1 MMMINNKIPP
11 KARNAGMAIA
21 SEQLKGMFDEM
32 LSAGFTEKQ
41 ALDYIS
47 SLMAKLT
54 FMQRNKKLKK

>member
-1 MMMINNKIPP
+1 MINKPP
-11 KARNAGMAIA
+11 LKARNAGMAIA

-41 ALDYIS
+41 TIEYMS

-54 FMQRNKKLKK
+54 AMKRNKKVRKHD